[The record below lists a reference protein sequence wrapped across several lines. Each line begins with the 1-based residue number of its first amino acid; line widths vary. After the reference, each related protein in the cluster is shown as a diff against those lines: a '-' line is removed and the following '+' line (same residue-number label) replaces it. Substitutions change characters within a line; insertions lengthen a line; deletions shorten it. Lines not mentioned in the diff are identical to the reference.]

1 MTDGIEKASKAF
13 LGIRTMGV
21 FAPLSYWKSK
31 DDWGI
36 GDMDVLLKVVE
47 FAKKERISI
56 LSMLPLNFPTH
67 DNCPYANASAYISD
81 PVYIGMNMISDIV
94 GFESPDAAEIIAS
107 VIEEIWKLRK
117 NKLSLNEQIR
127 DLKYEVLKAVFKQF
141 DADKHLNFKN
151 YCLSN
156 SWLED
161 HILFFI
167 LARQFGTY
175 HFRLWDK
182 DIATRSPKV
191 IQQLKQQH
199 KEEIRFEAFLQ
210 WILTEQIK
218 LVRAKA
224 NEGEFRVDLMLDQP
238 FAFGNADVWCNPD
251 AFIFDLKTQTRE
263 YTQGA
268 PPHRLDIPQHWQFY
282 LLNIKHPASKR
293 LLVERL
299 SFLLQFCD
307 LLRID
312 HLLGYYRYYY
322 LSEDSKWQMTLEN
335 LGIWEQIKAAFDS
348 DISVKEKREQIY
360 EMIVKAVHDEFPKDV
375 VSEMFDDI
383 GALKPAHVILA
394 ARKTPPR
401 NGETPPPPP
410 PRNGEGSLM
419 MSPPSLSGKGS
430 GGLGWYSQYS
440 TEHHQE
446 LLYTLLNPNDI
457 GSIDYLEKIIQEKEM
472 FLSPTD
478 SIRVGFFKA
487 GFGEEIIYLFMKIAQ
502 ERGKTLIFENLG
514 VVPPEIVKSLNELGA
529 AEFKPLI
536 FGYQKF
542 VGDYN
547 SYWFDYINS
556 NSFACFST
564 QDTVTIRGWWEG
576 REAYAKQKYYFK
588 KDKQKFDVISWLF
601 EQKYLSDDAEID
613 LRILTPDMLRAVLN
627 SVVSSSAGEAVITM
641 PDIFGSGDDGI
652 INMPGHS
659 GFWTSRSPV
668 TIEDL
673 LDSPPDLLTFLA
685 RQNHRD
691 SFQKQVQD
699 LNPEYPHILT
709 THPLMQEGA
718 KQLRIQGEEFL
729 IDVVV
734 YGKCGHVSIM
744 LENGR
749 QENMQPVN
757 IGNLNG
763 LTVFRARIPADE
775 TMIGASAFRIMLNGV
790 LQSQI
795 GYLIGCVPGTDMN
808 PLSSNYG
815 RVGNTPN

>member
-1 MTDGIEKASKAF
+1 
-13 LGIRTMGV
+13 MGV

-67 DNCPYANASAYISD
+67 DNCPYANVSAYISD
-81 PVYIGMNMISDIV
+81 PVYIGMNMISNIV
-94 GFESPDAAEIIAS
+94 GFESPEAAEIIAS

-127 DLKYEVLKAVFKQF
+127 KLKYEVLKAVFKQF
-141 DADKHLNFKN
+141 DADKHPSFKK

-156 SWLED
+156 SWLEE

-167 LARQFGTY
+167 LARQFKTY
-175 HFRLWDK
+175 DFRSWYK
-182 DIATRSPKV
+182 DVALRSPKV
-191 IQQLKQQH
+191 IQQLKQH
-199 KEEIRFEAFLQ
+199 YKEEIRFEAFLQ

-224 NEGEFRVDLMLDQP
+224 NEGEFPVDLMLDQP
-238 FAFGNADVWCNPD
+238 FAFGNADVWCNPE
-251 AFIFDLKTQTRE
+251 AFIFDPKTQTRE

-282 LLNIKHPASKR
+282 LLNTENPASKR

-312 HLLGYYRYYY
+312 HLLGYYRLYY

-335 LGIWEQIKAAFDS
+335 LGIWE
-348 DISVKEKREQIY
+348 DISAIYDISASAKEKREQIY
-360 EMIVKAVHDEFPKDV
+360 EIIVKAVRDKFPKDA
-375 VSEMFDDI
+375 VSEMFDDT
-383 GALKPAHVILA
+383 GALKHAHVILA
-394 ARKTPPR
+394 ARKSSTPDYKDNPAQC
-401 NGETPPPPP
+401 
-410 PRNGEGSLM
+410 
-419 MSPPSLSGKGS
+419 
-430 GGLGWYSQYS
+430 GWYSQYS
-440 TEHHQE
+440 IEHQQE
-446 LLYTLLNPNDI
+446 LLYTLLNPNEI
-457 GSIDYLEKIIQEKEM
+457 GSTDYLEKIIEERKM
-472 FLSPTD
+472 FLAPTD

-502 ERGKTLIFENLG
+502 EQGKTLIFENLG
-514 VVPPEIVKSLNELGA
+514 VVPPEIVKSLRELGA

-542 VGDYN
+542 VEDYYN
-547 SYWFDYINS
+547 PYWFDCINS
-556 NSFACFST
+556 DSFACFST

-576 REAYAKQKYYFK
+576 RESWAKQKYYFK
-588 KDKQKFDVISWLF
+588 KDKQKLDVIGWLF
-601 EQKYLSDDAEID
+601 EQKYLADDAEVD
-613 LRILTPDMLRAVLN
+613 FRILTPDMLLAVLN
-627 SVVSSSAGEAVITM
+627 SVVSSRAGEAVITM

-659 GFWTSRSPV
+659 GFWTARSPI
-668 TIEDL
+668 TIEEL
-673 LDSPPDLLTFLA
+673 LDSPPELLTFLA
-685 RQNHRD
+685 RQNQRD

-699 LNPEYPHILT
+699 LNPEYPHILA
-709 THPLMQEGA
+709 THPLMGEGA
-718 KQLRIQGEEFL
+718 KQLRIMGEEFL

-734 YGKCGHVSIM
+734 YGRCGQVSIVF
-744 LENGR
+744 ENGR
-749 QENMQPVN
+749 QENMLP
-757 IGNLNG
+757 IKTGHLNG

-775 TMIGASAFRIMLNGV
+775 RMVGASAFRIMLNGV
-790 LQSQI
+790 LQPQP

-808 PLSSNYG
+808 PLSPNYG
-815 RVGNTPN
+815 RSKAQSALGKKTASLTL

>member
-1 MTDGIEKASKAF
+1 MTDGIEKASEAF
-13 LGIRTMGV
+13 SGIRTMGV

-94 GFESPDAAEIIAS
+94 GFESPEAAEIIAS

-127 DLKYEVLKAVFKQF
+127 DLKYEVLKAVFRQF
-141 DADKHLNFKN
+141 DADNHPNFKK
-151 YCLSN
+151 YCSSN

-191 IQQLKQQH
+191 IQQLKQHH
-199 KEEIRFEAFLQ
+199 KKEIRFESFLQ

-224 NEGEFRVDLMLDQP
+224 DEGEFTVDLMLDQP
-238 FAFGNADVWCNPD
+238 FAFGNADVWCNPE
-251 AFIFDLKTQTRE
+251 AFIIDPETQTCE

-282 LLNIKHPASKR
+282 LLNIKNPASKR

-312 HLLGYYRYYY
+312 HLLGYYRLYY
-322 LSEDSKWQMTLEN
+322 LSEDSRWQMTLEN
-335 LGIWEQIKAAFDS
+335 LGIWEQIKSAFDS

-360 EMIVKAVHDEFPKDV
+360 EIIVKAVRDEFPKDA
-375 VSEMFDDI
+375 VSEMFDDS

-394 ARKTPPR
+394 ARR
-401 NGETPPPPP
+401 TPPPAPP
-410 PRNGEGSLM
+410 LKGEGNLLSA
-419 MSPPSLSGKGS
+419 PPALSGKGA

-440 TEHHQE
+440 IEHQQE

-457 GSIDYLEKIIQEKEM
+457 GSTDYLEKIIEEKEM

-502 ERGKTLIFENLG
+502 EQRKTLIFENLG
-514 VVPPEIVKSLNELGA
+514 VVPPEIIKSLSELGA

-576 REAYAKQKYYFK
+576 REACAKQKYYFK
-588 KDKQKFDVISWLF
+588 KDKQKFDVIGWLF
-601 EQKYLSDDAEID
+601 EQKYLSDDAEFD

-641 PDIFGSGDDGI
+641 PDIFGSGDEGI

-659 GFWTSRSPV
+659 GFWTARSPV

-673 LDSPPDLLTFLA
+673 IDSPPELLTFLA
-685 RQNHRD
+685 RQNQRD

-699 LNPEYPHILT
+699 LNPEYPHILA
-709 THPLMQEGA
+709 THPVMGEGT

-734 YGKCGHVSIM
+734 YGKCGHISIM

-749 QENMQPVN
+749 QENMLPVK
-757 IGNLNG
+757 IGLLNG

-775 TMIGASAFRIMLNGV
+775 SMIRASAFRIMLNGI
-790 LQSQI
+790 LQPQT

-808 PLSSNYG
+808 PLSPDYG
-815 RVGNTPN
+815 RVSNTFTPQSSHF